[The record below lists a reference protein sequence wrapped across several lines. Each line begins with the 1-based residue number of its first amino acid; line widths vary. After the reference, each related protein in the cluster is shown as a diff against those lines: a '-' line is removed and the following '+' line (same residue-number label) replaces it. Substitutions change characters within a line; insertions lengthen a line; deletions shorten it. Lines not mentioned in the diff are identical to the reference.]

1 VFRGGAADCVLIA
14 SSSYQVVQGFHDTSR
29 RILESSASHIAWDR
43 EWCLAHLGTGSA
55 IDRERIGTPVI
66 PLELFCLTI
75 RVSDTTKW
83 PSSTPR
89 LISYAD
95 TMPGSPSIKL
105 RRFRNQGTPSFS
117 PSGSC
122 VLGSGKSQVC
132 SDGIA
137 ALTYTLLHISDFTYT
152 ISTPRTLVR
161 FAAIPESRYS
171 NHALTRRVPPRRK
184 MAEMPHNSYKTNPQS
199 S

>member
-1 VFRGGAADCVLIA
+1 VFRGGAADYVLIA

-29 RILESSASHIAWDR
+29 RILGGSASHIAWDR

-75 RVSDTTKW
+75 LDTTKW
-83 PSSTPR
+83 PSSTPG

-95 TMPGSPSIKL
+95 AMPSSPSIKL
-105 RRFRNQGTPSFS
+105 LRFWNQGTPSFS

-132 SDGIA
+132 SDRIA

-152 ISTPRTLVR
+152 ISTPPDPRK
-161 FAAIPESRYS
+161 IPRYS
-171 NHALTRRVPPRRK
+171 GEQVFQSRFNAPSSTYEKDDRT
-184 MAEMPHNSYKTNPQS
+184 APQLL
-199 S
+199 